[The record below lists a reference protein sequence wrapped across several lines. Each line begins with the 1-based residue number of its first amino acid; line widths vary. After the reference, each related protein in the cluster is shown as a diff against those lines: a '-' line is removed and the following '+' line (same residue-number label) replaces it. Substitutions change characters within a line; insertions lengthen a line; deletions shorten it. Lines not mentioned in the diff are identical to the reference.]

1 MLAVDNLKRQIIV
14 CTSVI
19 FLYTIG
25 SNYLYSE
32 SNTER
37 LDPKNFVE
45 TIYKKINKV
54 ASKESNELERI
65 SDMLSLFDESVDVLF
80 VSRAVLGPS
89 WKTSTR
95 AERRHFS
102 SALKYYMAKKYGK
115 QFGDFN
121 SGNLRIENVKSQG
134 SKGYLIDSKIITG
147 NSKSFDISWQVV
159 THETDLKLIN
169 IKFEGISMIHTERAE
184 IRNLLRSLFG
194 SVPTLIKELENY

>member
-1 MLAVDNLKRQIIV
+1 MLATDNLKRQIIL

-80 VSRAVLGPS
+80 ISRAVLGPS
-89 WKTSTR
+89 WKTSTK
-95 AERRHFS
+95 AERRQFS
-102 SALKYYMAKKYGK
+102 SALKHYMAKKYGK
-115 QFGDFN
+115 QFRDFN
-121 SGNLRIENVKSQG
+121 SGNLRIENVKNQG
-134 SKGYLIDSKIITG
+134 SNGYLLDSKIITE

-159 THETDLKLIN
+159 MHKTDLKLIN
-169 IKFEGISMIHTERAE
+169 IKFEGISMIHTERTE
-184 IRNLLRSLFG
+184 IRNLLRSLSG

>member
-1 MLAVDNLKRQIIV
+1 MLATDNLKRQIIV

-54 ASKESNELERI
+54 ASKESNELEKI
-65 SDMLSLFDESVDVLF
+65 LAMLSLFDESVDVLF
-80 VSRAVLGPS
+80 ISRAVLGPS
-89 WKTSTR
+89 WKTSTK

-102 SALKYYMAKKYGK
+102 LALKYYMAKKYGK

-121 SGNLRIENVKSQG
+121 SGNIRIENVKNQG
-134 SKGYLIDSKIITG
+134 SKGYLIDSKLITED
-147 NSKSFDISWQVV
+147 SKSFDISWQVV
-159 THETDLKLIN
+159 MHKTDLKLIN
-169 IKFEGISMIHTERAE
+169 IKFEGISMIHTERTE
-184 IRNLLRSLFG
+184 IRNLLRSLSG
-194 SVPTLIKELENY
+194 SLPTLIEELENY

>member
-1 MLAVDNLKRQIIV
+1 MLAADNLKRQIIV
-14 CTSVI
+14 YSSVI

-32 SNTER
+32 INTGE

-45 TIYKKINKV
+45 TIYKKINKI
-54 ASKESNELERI
+54 ASKESNESERI

-80 VSRAVLGPS
+80 ISRAVLGPS
-89 WKTSTR
+89 WKTSTK
-95 AERRHFS
+95 AERRYFS
-102 SALKYYMAKKYGK
+102 STLKYYMAKKYGK

-121 SGNLRIENVKSQG
+121 SGNLRIENVKNQG
-134 SKGYLIDSKIITG
+134 SKGYLIDSKIITE

-159 THETDLKLIN
+159 MHKTDLKLIN
-169 IKFEGISMIHTERAE
+169 IKFEGISMIHTERTE
-184 IRNLLRSLFG
+184 IRNLLRSLSG

>member
-1 MLAVDNLKRQIIV
+1 M
-14 CTSVI
+14 
-19 FLYTIG
+19 YTIG

-54 ASKESNELERI
+54 ASKESNKLEKI

-80 VSRAVLGPS
+80 ISRAVLGPS
-89 WKTSTR
+89 WKTSTK

-102 SALKYYMAKKYGK
+102 LALKYYMAKKYGK

-121 SGNLRIENVKSQG
+121 SGTLQIENVKSQG
-134 SKGYLIDSKIITG
+134 SKGYLIDSKIITE

-159 THETDLKLIN
+159 MHKTDLKLIN
-169 IKFEGISMIHTERAE
+169 IKFEGISMIHTERTE
-184 IRNLLRSLFG
+184 IGNLLRSLSG